1 MTNPTPIHCDE
12 NPISRLRGCA
22 LAVCSPTRE
31 VLVQEIGHADEDHLH
46 AREAT
51 GRSSSAASGDS
62 HGTSNLTLDRTCRRG
77 PYPPRRPSSARAIWP
92 LRVAW
97 HPLASQPP
105 PGASPPPRR
114 AAPPSESPPRV
125 SAGTPNRSG
134 SLSVHARARS
144 SLPPTPSTPP
154 APNNRSPAAVTWH
167 ENKP

>member
-1 MTNPTPIHCDE
+1 MTNPTPIHCE
-12 NPISRLRGCA
+12 NPISRLERLCPRG
-22 LAVCSPTRE
+22 CSPTRE

-125 SAGTPNRSG
+125 SAGTRIDPDPS
-134 SLSVHARARS
+134 
-144 SLPPTPSTPP
+144 PSTRALDPP
-154 APNNRSPAAVTWH
+154 DPRRRRRRPRRTTGAPPR
-167 ENKP
+167 